1 MATELS
7 PEVLS
12 LLQNHN
18 EETVKIKPIES
29 GLVNEPDE
37 QSANYWKVASD
48 MALSVPQGIVNSIE
62 EQGDF
67 IDENIVS
74 LGGLEFGDGDGKLS
88 FKDFIPRYITPQKWK
103 AENYS
108 EKRQLPVFH
117 KPETLAGNMT
127 EGISRFLT
135 GFAGPAKFLK
145 GAGMAGTTYKAASRG
160 LIAGAYSDLTV
171 FDPTEGRL
179 SDMLVEFD
187 SPVLNNAVTQY
198 LATDEHDTEMQGR
211 LKNVLEGMSLGL
223 LTESI
228 FIGIKAYKKMKR
240 TNNLDE
246 RAKIQEN
253 ANKLIVKSQK
263 QKEKLKPIDVGVKVK
278 ALDRENIGTV
288 IGKDG
293 KKLFLVKFVSPE
305 GATATKSFAKKDLV
319 SVDKVRVKKSLDIRK
334 FNLEGDSGINIK
346 EAVKTISKSK
356 ETAKQDAELWL
367 SKIFNTKSFRS
378 GREVLHS
385 IDNVVQN
392 GFDDVTKEY
401 LENDVLANS
410 VALELAEIAGKDQKQ
425 ILKSITKEGI
435 RSKDGVVKMLTAK
448 MFLQK
453 AGDDFLKVSTKYL
466 DEFGEDVNNWSKA
479 AREEMAMRGMVIREV
494 TYSLKE
500 QIRNAARVTQ
510 GGNIKV
516 TKSDG
521 KILEVEQIAK
531 NIKNFSTNPA
541 VLAKKIKGMKAK
553 DVIDEIGK
561 TKSHKFIEVF
571 NSLYINSLLSGTY
584 THAVNFLSNSYELF
598 LKPLEQITGGAL
610 RADLRAMRTG
620 VSQYYGMIFSIGDTI
635 KAVGTALR
643 QGDAILDPLS
653 RTQDN
658 LKIVNGKAQR
668 PISGANLGFNGVA
681 GNMIDMIGL
690 VSEFPTRLLMASD
703 ELFKQLNY
711 RGRLYANAI
720 DNTLELGLKV
730 GSKEGKANIDKI
742 FKNGFD
748 ENGMANVK
756 DNDIAADA
764 LQNARIATFTNSLED
779 GRLFNIGGAWNKFL
793 KSAPYLRFLS
803 PFVRTPTNLWRQF
816 ETRIPVYGGFTKPMK
831 DLWKTGD
838 RRARAEVLGRQAFGT
853 SIALYAWHLTQEVI
867 EDKNGNQYP
876 KITGNGPEDFR
887 IKKTWLQNG
896 WQPYSIAQKNEDGTI
911 TYKQYNRMDPRFYI
925 FGILADMNENRL
937 NINDEN
943 KENIVAVAFLS
954 AMKSALNKSY
964 LRGIADAVETAQ
976 EATPDKFT
984 RYFGKQVG
992 NAIPYQALVNQGVY
1006 GIVPYDTDML
1016 EARGFV
1022 DEIIKK
1028 TPFID
1033 KNEYLEKRLDIITGE
1048 PVERNPNSVYFN
1060 PEGGLSFLSLLG
1072 GPALVG
1078 KKSLVQDD
1086 PITFELARLKIS
1098 LAEPSKV
1105 REKKVN
1111 LLDYKIDGQTAHH
1124 YLTERIGK
1132 TKIRGLTFKQYL
1144 ERTINSTAY
1153 KRRKEGDE
1161 NFDGGKEFTI
1171 KKIFEAYKKKAYS
1184 DMLKK
1189 YKNVAKDIKAAKI
1202 EKYKLLRPNSLYN
1215 KNIKKELLPSQ

>member
-7 PEVLS
+7 KDILS
-12 LLQNHN
+12 ILDNHN
-18 EETVKIKPIES
+18 AETVKIKPVDS
-29 GLVNEPDE
+29 GLVKEPDE
-37 QSANYWKVASD
+37 KNSNYWKIASD

-67 IDENIVS
+67 LDENIVS
-74 LGGLEFGDGDGKLS
+74 LGGIEFGDKDGKLS
-88 FKDFIPRYITPQKWK
+88 FKDFIPRYITPEKWK

-108 EKRQLPVFH
+108 EKRQLPIFH

-145 GAGMAGTTYKAASRG
+145 GVGMAGTTYKAASRA

-179 SDMLVEFD
+179 SDMLIEFD

-198 LATDEHDTEMQGR
+198 LSTDENDTEMEGR
-211 LKNVLEGMSLGL
+211 LKNVLEGMALGL

-228 FIGIKAYKKMKR
+228 FIGIKSWKKMKR

-246 RAKIQEN
+246 RAKIQEK
-253 ANKLIVKSQK
+253 ANKLITKSK
-263 QKEKLKPIDVGVKVK
+263 KG
-278 ALDRENIGTV
+278 
-288 IGKDG
+288 G
-293 KKLFLVKFVSPE
+293 KKSKEL
-305 GATATKSFAKKDLV
+305 
-319 SVDKVRVKKSLDIRK
+319 RK
-334 FNLEGDSGINIK
+334 FNLEGNDGINVK
-346 EAVKTISKSK
+346 EAVKTIVKSK
-356 ETAKQDAELWL
+356 ETAKKDAELWL
-367 SKIFNTKSFRS
+367 SKIFNTKSFKS
-378 GREVLHS
+378 GRQVLHT
-385 IDNVVQN
+385 IDNIVDN
-392 GFDDVTKEY
+392 GFDDITKEF
-401 LENDVLANS
+401 LENDKLANDI
-410 VALELAEIAGKDQKQ
+410 ALELAEIAGRDQKEV
-425 ILKSITKEGI
+425 LKSIIKDGV
-435 RSKDGVVKMLTAK
+435 RSKDGVVRMLTTK
-448 MFLQK
+448 MFLQQL
-453 AGDDFLKVSTKYL
+453 GDDFIKISTKYL
-466 DEFGEDVNNWSKA
+466 DEFGENADKWSKA

-494 TYSLKE
+494 TYALKE
-500 QIRNAARVTQ
+500 QIRNAARITQ

-516 TKSDG
+516 TRSGG
-521 KILEVEQIAK
+521 KILEVDEIAK

-541 VLAKKIKGMKAK
+541 VLAKKIKNMKAK
-553 DVIDEIGK
+553 DAIHEVAK
-561 TKSHKFIEVF
+561 TKSQKAIEVF

-610 RADLRAMRTG
+610 RGDLRAMRTG
-620 VSQYYGMIFSIGDTI
+620 VSQYYGMMFSIGDTI
-635 KAVGTALR
+635 RAVGIALR

-658 LKIVNGKAQR
+658 LRIVNGKAQR

-690 VSEFPTRLLMASD
+690 ISEFPTRLLMASD

-711 RGRLYANAI
+711 RGRLYANAV

-730 GSKEGKANIDKI
+730 GSKEGKANIKKI
-742 FKNGFD
+742 FDEGFD
-748 ENGMANVK
+748 KNGMANVK
-756 DNDIAADA
+756 DNNIAADA
-764 LQNARIATFTNSLED
+764 LQNARVATFTNSLED
-779 GRLFNIGGAWNKFL
+779 GRLFNIGGAWQKFL

-816 ETRIPVYGGFTKPMK
+816 ETRVPVYGAFTKPMK

-853 SIALYAWHLTQEVI
+853 SIALYAWHLTQEII

-876 KITGNGPEDFR
+876 KITGNGPKDFN
-887 IKKTWLQNG
+887 IKKTWLENG
-896 WQPYSIAQKNEDGTI
+896 WQPYSIAQKNEDGSI

-925 FGILADMNENRL
+925 FGIIADMNENNL
-937 NINDEN
+937 NINDET
-943 KENIVAVAFLS
+943 KQNIFTVAILS

-964 LRGIADAVETAQ
+964 LRGISDGVEVIT
-976 EATPDKFT
+976 EPTVENFEK
-984 RYFGKQVG
+984 YFGKQIG
-992 NAIPYQALVNQGVY
+992 NAIPYQALINQGVY

-1022 DEIIKK
+1022 DEIVKK
-1028 TPFID
+1028 IPFI
-1033 KNEYLEKRLDIITGE
+1033 ERTERLEKRLDILTGE

-1060 PEGGLSFLSLLG
+1060 PEGGISFLSLLG
-1072 GPALVG
+1072 GPFLVG
-1078 KKSLVQDD
+1078 KESKVQDD
-1086 PITFELARLKIS
+1086 PVTFELARLKIALS
-1098 LAEPSKV
+1098 EPLKV

-1111 LLDYKIDGQTAHH
+1111 LLDYQIDDQTAYH
-1124 YLTERIGK
+1124 YYIERIGK
-1132 TKIRGLTFKQYL
+1132 TKLNGLTFKQYL
-1144 ERTINSTAY
+1144 ERTINSPAY

-1189 YKNVAKDIKAAKI
+1189 YKNVAKDIKEAKI
-1202 EKYKLLRPNSLYN
+1202 ERYKLLKPNSIYN
-1215 KNIKKELLPSQ
+1215 KDIKKELLPKPLNKDIEK